1 MRNISVSARKE
12 WQYHIKDWLNYQIS
26 HAKRYSNLDFD
37 YEDIDYIFGAIDA
50 VSPTSLWGGRITIEN
65 QINITRLD
73 EYWMYDHGI
82 GIKLPLSTKSFDDA
96 MYKDSISFLQNH
108 HQDCNAIIVSLDKLA
123 MRIREDFP
131 KYRIEASCIQ
141 DIVDIPRLEKKLS
154 SGLYDT
160 IVLPI
165 HMNDDL
171 EFLEN
176 IKDKDKIRL
185 FLNVECSYT
194 CPKKVCYGTTSKI
207 NAGKRDVDKM
217 LCSFYD
223 LDMPRT
229 FYKDEINW
237 NTFYFDKLKFDKM
250 GFNKYKLLAP
260 WEYQQ
265 RTHTMYKTEQ
275 AWIDRPWKEIE
286 L

>member
-1 MRNISVSARKE
+1 MRNISVSGRKD
-12 WQYHIKDWLNYQIS
+12 WQYHAKDWLDFQIS
-26 HAKRYSNLDFD
+26 HAKRHSNLDFD
-37 YEDIDYIFGAIDA
+37 YEDIDYIFGEIE
-50 VSPTSLWGGRITIEN
+50 SGTSLWGGRITIEN
-65 QINITRLD
+65 LVNLTKLD

-82 GIKLPLSTKSFDDA
+82 GVKLPLSTKSFDDA
-96 MYKDSISFLQNH
+96 MYKDSMAFLRNH

-154 SGLYDT
+154 LGLYDT

-165 HMNDDL
+165 HMNDET
-171 EFLEN
+171 EFLDN

-250 GFNKYKLLAP
+250 GFNKYKLLSP

-275 AWIDRPWKEIE
+275 AWMDRPWKEIE

>member
-1 MRNISVSARKE
+1 MRNISCSGRKE
-12 WQYHIKDWLNYQIS
+12 WQFHAKDWLDYQIS
-26 HAKRYSNLDFD
+26 YAKRYSNLDFD
-37 YEDIDYIFGAIDA
+37 YEDIDYIFGAIE
-50 VSPTSLWGGRITIEN
+50 SGTSLWGGRIIINN
-65 QINITRLD
+65 QINLTRID

-96 MYKDSISFLQNH
+96 MYKDSIAFLRNH

-131 KYRIEASCIQ
+131 KYKIEASCIQ

-207 NAGKRDVDKM
+207 NAGKRDEM
-217 LCSFYD
+217 LCSFWD
-223 LDMPRT
+223 LNMPRT

-260 WEYQQ
+260 WESQQ
-265 RTHTMYKTEQ
+265 RTYIMYKTEQ
-275 AWIDRPWKEIE
+275 AWIDRPWEEIE

>member
-1 MRNISVSARKE
+1 MRNISVSGRKE
-12 WQYHIKDWLNYQIS
+12 WQFHAKDWLDFQIS

-37 YEDIDYIFGAIDA
+37 YEDIDYIFGAIE
-50 VSPTSLWGGRITIEN
+50 SGTSLWGGRVIIDN
-65 QINITRLD
+65 QINLTRID

-96 MYKDSISFLQNH
+96 MYKDSIAFLRNH

-154 SGLYDT
+154 LGLYDT

-165 HMNDDL
+165 HMNDDIK
-171 EFLEN
+171 FLEN
-176 IKDKDKIRL
+176 IKDKEKIRL

-217 LCSFYD
+217 LCSKYD
-223 LDMPRT
+223 LNMPRT
-229 FYKDEINW
+229 FHKDEINW
-237 NTFYFDKLKFDKM
+237 SDFYFDKVKFDKM
-250 GFNKYKLLAP
+250 GFNKYKLLSP
-260 WEYQQ
+260 WELQQ
-265 RTHTMYKTEQ
+265 RTIIMYKTTE
-275 AWIDRPWKEIE
+275 AFLDRPLKEIK

>member
-1 MRNISVSARKE
+1 MRNISVSGR
-12 WQYHIKDWLNYQIS
+12 KDWQLHARDWLDYQIS
-26 HAKRYSNLDFD
+26 HAKRHSNLDFD
-37 YEDIDYIFGAIDA
+37 YEDIDYIFGEIE
-50 VSPTSLWGGRITIEN
+50 SGTSLWGGRITIEN
-65 QINITRLD
+65 LVNLTRLD

-96 MYKDSISFLQNH
+96 MYKDSITFLQNY

-131 KYRIEASCIQ
+131 KYKIEASCIQ
-141 DIVDIPRLEKKLS
+141 DIVDIPRLEKKISL
-154 SGLYDT
+154 GLYDT

-165 HMNDDL
+165 HMNDDIK
-171 EFLEN
+171 FLEN
-176 IKDKDKIRL
+176 IKDKEKIRL

-217 LCSFYD
+217 LCSKYD
-223 LDMPRT
+223 LNMPRT
-229 FYKDEINW
+229 FHKDEINW
-237 NTFYFDKLKFDKM
+237 SEFYFDKVKFDKM

-260 WEYQQ
+260 WELQQ
-265 RTHTMYKTEQ
+265 RTLTMYKTEQ
-275 AWIDRPWKEIE
+275 AWINRPLKEIK

>member
-1 MRNISVSARKE
+1 MNNISVSGRKE
-12 WQYHIKDWLNYQIS
+12 WQFHAKDWLDFQIS

-37 YEDIDYIFGAIDA
+37 YEDIDYIFGSIE
-50 VSPTSLWGGRITIEN
+50 SGTSLWGGRV
-65 QINITRLD
+65 NIDHQVNLTKLD

-96 MYKDSISFLQNH
+96 MYKNSIAFLQNH

-131 KYRIEASCIQ
+131 KYKIEASCIQ
-141 DIVDIPRLEKKLS
+141 DIVDIPRLEKKISL
-154 SGLYDT
+154 GLYDT

-165 HMNDDL
+165 HMNDDIK
-171 EFLEN
+171 FLEN
-176 IKDKDKIRL
+176 IKDKEKIRL

-217 LCSFYD
+217 LCSKYD
-223 LDMPRT
+223 LNMPRT
-229 FYKDEINW
+229 FHKDEINW
-237 NTFYFDKLKFDKM
+237 SEFYFDKVKFDKM
-250 GFNKYKLLAP
+250 GFNKYKLLSP
-260 WEYQQ
+260 WELQQ
-265 RTHTMYKTEQ
+265 RTIIMYKTTE
-275 AWIDRPWKEIE
+275 AFLDRPLKEIK

>member
-1 MRNISVSARKE
+1 MRNISFSGRKE
-12 WQYHIKDWLNYQIS
+12 WQFHAKDWLDFQIS

-37 YEDIDYIFGAIDA
+37 YEDIDYIFGAIE
-50 VSPTSLWGGRITIEN
+50 SGTSLWGGRIIINN
-65 QINITRLD
+65 QINLTRID
-73 EYWMYDHGI
+73 EYWIYDHGI

-131 KYRIEASCIQ
+131 KYKIEASCIQ
-141 DIVDIPRLEKKLS
+141 DIVDIPRLEKKISL
-154 SGLYDT
+154 GLYDT

-165 HMNDDL
+165 HMNDDIK
-171 EFLEN
+171 FLEN
-176 IKDKDKIRL
+176 IKDKEKIRL

-217 LCSFYD
+217 LCSKYD
-223 LDMPRT
+223 LNMPRT
-229 FYKDEINW
+229 FHKDEINW
-237 NTFYFDKLKFDKM
+237 SEFYFDKVKFDKM

-260 WEYQQ
+260 WELQQ
-265 RTHTMYKTEQ
+265 RTLTMYKTEQ
-275 AWIDRPWKEIE
+275 AWINRPLKEIK

>member
-1 MRNISVSARKE
+1 MRNISVSGRKE
-12 WQYHIKDWLNYQIS
+12 WQFHAKDWLDFQIS

-37 YEDIDYIFGAIDA
+37 YEDIDYIFGAIE
-50 VSPTSLWGGRITIEN
+50 SGTSLWGGRV
-65 QINITRLD
+65 NIDHQVNLTKLD

-96 MYKDSISFLQNH
+96 MYKDSIAFLRNH

-131 KYRIEASCIQ
+131 KYKIEASCIQ
-141 DIVDIPRLEKKLS
+141 DIVDIPRLEKKISL
-154 SGLYDT
+154 GLYDT

-165 HMNDDL
+165 HMNDDIK
-171 EFLEN
+171 FLEN
-176 IKDKDKIRL
+176 IKDKEKIRL

-217 LCSFYD
+217 LCSKYD
-223 LDMPRT
+223 LNMPRT
-229 FYKDEINW
+229 FHKDEINW
-237 NTFYFDKLKFDKM
+237 SEFYFDKVKFDKM
-250 GFNKYKLLAP
+250 GFNKYKLLSP
-260 WEYQQ
+260 WELQQ
-265 RTHTMYKTEQ
+265 RTIIMYKTTE
-275 AWIDRPWKEIE
+275 AFLDRPLKEIK

>member
-1 MRNISVSARKE
+1 MRNISCSARKE
-12 WQYHIKDWLNYQIS
+12 WQYHIKDWLDYQIS
-26 HAKRYSNLDFD
+26 YAKRHSNLDFD
-37 YEDIDYIFGAIDA
+37 YEDIDYIFGAVDA
-50 VSPTSLWGGRITIEN
+50 VSPTSLWGGRIAGSL
-65 QINITRLD
+65 NITRLD

-96 MYKDSISFLQNH
+96 MYKDSIAFLQNH

-131 KYRIEASCIQ
+131 KYKIEASCIQ
-141 DIVDIPRLEKKLS
+141 DIVDIPRLEKKISL
-154 SGLYDT
+154 GLYDT

-165 HMNDDL
+165 HMNDDIK
-171 EFLEN
+171 FLEN

-194 CPKKVCYGTTSKI
+194 CPKKLCYGAASKI
-207 NAGKRDVDKM
+207 NAGKRDVDKR

-223 LDMPRT
+223 LNMPRT
-229 FYKDEINW
+229 FHKDEINW
-237 NTFYFDKLKFDKM
+237 ETFYFDKLKFDKM
-250 GFNKYKLLAP
+250 GFNKYKLIP
-260 WEYQQ
+260 SWEFQQ
-265 RTHTMYKTEQ
+265 QTLIMYKKTE
-275 AWIDRPWKEIE
+275 AYLDRPFKEIK

>member
-1 MRNISVSARKE
+1 MRNISVSGR
-12 WQYHIKDWLNYQIS
+12 KDWQLHARDWLDYQIS

-37 YEDIDYIFGAIDA
+37 YEDIDYIFGSIE
-50 VSPTSLWGGRITIEN
+50 SGTSLWGGRV
-65 QINITRLD
+65 NIDHQVNLTKLD

-82 GIKLPLSTKSFDDA
+82 GIKLPLSTKSFNDA

-154 SGLYDT
+154 LGLYDT

-171 EFLEN
+171 EFLKN
-176 IKDKDKIRL
+176 IKDKEKIRL

-194 CPKKVCYGTTSKI
+194 CPKKICYGTTSKI

-217 LCSFYD
+217 LCSKYD
-223 LDMPRT
+223 LNMPRT
-229 FYKDEINW
+229 FHKDEINW
-237 NTFYFDKLKFDKM
+237 SEFYFDKVKFDKM
-250 GFNKYKLLAP
+250 GFNKYKLLSP
-260 WEYQQ
+260 WELQQ
-265 RTHTMYKTEQ
+265 RTIIMYKTTE
-275 AWIDRPWKEIE
+275 AFLDRPLKEIK

>member
-1 MRNISVSARKE
+1 MRGISCSGRKE
-12 WQYHIKDWLNYQIS
+12 WQFHAKDWLDYQIS
-26 HAKRYSNLDFD
+26 YAKRYSNLDFD
-37 YEDIDYIFGAIDA
+37 YEDIDYIFGAVDA
-50 VSPTSLWGGRITIEN
+50 VSPTLLWGGRVSVGNE
-65 QINITRLD
+65 INITRLD

-82 GIKLPLSTKSFDDA
+82 GVKLPLSTKSFDDA
-96 MYKDSISFLQNH
+96 MYKDSITFLQNH

-131 KYRIEASCIQ
+131 KYKIEASCIQ
-141 DIVDIPRLEKKLS
+141 DIVDIPRLEKKIS

-207 NAGKRDVDKM
+207 NAGKRDIDKM

-223 LDMPRT
+223 LNMPRT

-250 GFNKYKLLAP
+250 GFNKYKLIP
-260 WEYQQ
+260 SWEFQQ
-265 RTHTMYKTEQ
+265 QTLIMYKTIE
-275 AWIDRPWKEIE
+275 AYLDRPFKEIE